1 MRNNIPA
8 AEFGKRDFRS
18 EKKEADEIDFICTEK
33 VTGIKLDKG
42 WCYVSCSN
50 STKKLQRTVSA
61 FTCLDCNNTNAV
73 GVLKTDVCSICS
85 HRIGWR
91 CPISIADETAE
102 GLFVCFDGVMTKL
115 HNMRRAYEAGHLLA
129 GDGVNPEDTQAPPF
143 VADMEVKVTGDRMP
157 LPQFVDNGGDDDNG
171 DDNSGAISVR
181 AKVETGG
188 SSQVQGSS
196 GIKKKARKA

>member
-1 MRNNIPA
+1 M
-8 AEFGKRDFRS
+8 S
-18 EKKEADEIDFICTEK
+18 EIDFICTEK

-73 GVLKTDVCSICS
+73 G
-85 HRIGWR
+85 IGWR

-143 VADMEVKVTGDRMP
+143 VADMEGKTYKFNVK
-157 LPQFVDNGGDDDNG
+157 
-171 DDNSGAISVR
+171 
-181 AKVETGG
+181 
-188 SSQVQGSS
+188 
-196 GIKKKARKA
+196 